1 MQKSEMKKI
10 AEEIDKT
17 YNDAINNIKQ
27 DINKTQLDIMI
38 NANINLVNLYYRI
51 GKVLYDNST
60 WGNKFLDKLAFELK
74 NNNQKYIVYTFN
86 EKDNDNIKTYV
97 SRIREEEN
105 GVYFD
110 AITDPDE
117 WKMVREAIMNETI
130 N

>member
-1 MQKSEMKKI
+1 M
-10 AEEIDKT
+10 DK
-17 YNDAINNIKQ
+17 
-27 DINKTQLDIMI
+27 
-38 NANINLVNLYYRI
+38 
-51 GKVLYDNST
+51 KVLITNSQ
-60 WGNKFLDKLAFELK
+60 GQQIQADVVIAFKLK

-97 SRIREEEN
+97 SRIRKEEN

-110 AITDPDE
+110 AITDQEE

>member
-1 MQKSEMKKI
+1 M
-10 AEEIDKT
+10 DK
-17 YNDAINNIKQ
+17 
-27 DINKTQLDIMI
+27 
-38 NANINLVNLYYRI
+38 
-51 GKVLYDNST
+51 KVLITNSQ
-60 WGNKFLDKLAFELK
+60 GQQIQADVVIAFKLK

-110 AITDPDE
+110 SITDQDE

>member
-1 MQKSEMKKI
+1 M
-10 AEEIDKT
+10 DK
-17 YNDAINNIKQ
+17 
-27 DINKTQLDIMI
+27 
-38 NANINLVNLYYRI
+38 
-51 GKVLYDNST
+51 KVLITNSQ
-60 WGNKFLDKLAFELK
+60 GQQIQADVVIAFKLK

-86 EKDNDNIKTYV
+86 EKDNDSIKTYV

-110 AITDPDE
+110 SITDEEE